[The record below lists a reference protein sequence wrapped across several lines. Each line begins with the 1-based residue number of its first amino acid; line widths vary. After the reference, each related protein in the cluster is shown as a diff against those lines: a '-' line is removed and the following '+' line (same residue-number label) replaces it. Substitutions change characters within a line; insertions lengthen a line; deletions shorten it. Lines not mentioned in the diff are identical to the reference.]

1 MRLIDADELI
11 KEIWKSMENNTHK
24 DCCIKMNHNT
34 EHMHFI
40 AMVSNQMTAFD
51 KEQVLS
57 EMNEELVDSI
67 NLCNRDRGTAHDF
80 ASLVRKDAW
89 EKAIEIVSKC
99 GMKG

>member
-24 DCCIKMNHNT
+24 DCCIKINHNT

-51 KEQVLS
+51 KEKALS
-57 EMNEELVDSI
+57 EMSEELVDSI
-67 NLCNRDRGTAHDF
+67 NLCNRDRDTAHAF
-80 ASLVRKDAW
+80 ASYVRKDTW
-89 EKAIEIVSKC
+89 GKQ
-99 GMKG
+99 